1 VGVRSDESRRVV
13 VFPKSKGRS
22 EGKNSFWRFRS
33 SSFHLSQILELPISR
48 RTAITRATRPNSVLL
63 VSTSP
68 NRPYEGLEGAAEGSG
83 PPETVLVV
91 LDALVVAVDLVA
103 EPGDAVPMDGSEN
116 ADDGEGTE
124 SGVYTT
130 AERGPRSTT
139 ATATE
144 IPEAARMKMRMTNQW
159 RRQKEGERVCLRCGG
174 TRSEVEECGLD
185 RT

>member
-103 EPGDAVPMDGSEN
+103 EPGDAVPVAAPEGRGARLLEVWGHEIGGGRVWVGS
-116 ADDGEGTE
+116 DL
-124 SGVYTT
+124 
-130 AERGPRSTT
+130 RFR
-139 ATATE
+139 
-144 IPEAARMKMRMTNQW
+144 
-159 RRQKEGERVCLRCGG
+159 ERVGWHVSG
-174 TRSEVEECGLD
+174 
-185 RT
+185 

>member
-1 VGVRSDESRRVV
+1 
-13 VFPKSKGRS
+13 
-22 EGKNSFWRFRS
+22 
-33 SSFHLSQILELPISR
+33 
-48 RTAITRATRPNSVLL
+48 VLL
-63 VSTSP
+63 GSTSP

-103 EPGDAVPMDGSEN
+103 EPGDAVPIDGSEN
-116 ADDGEGTE
+116 TDDDDDDGEGTE

-130 AERGPRSTT
+130 PAERGPRSTT
-139 ATATE
+139 TTATV

-174 TRSEVEECGLD
+174 TRSEVEECGLY